1 MSTSI
6 VTTPGAGRFRV
17 GVAGFLHESN
27 SFAAVRTPYEAFATT
42 SLTRGEALRA
52 RWSGASHELGGML
65 AGAAESAVPL
75 YATFAVPSGEIER
88 DAFERIAAEL
98 LAEVQAALPL
108 DGLLLALHGATVAE
122 HAPDADGELLAR
134 LRALLGPD
142 LPIVV
147 TFDLHA
153 NISPRMVQLATALIG
168 YRSNPHLDQRDRGVE
183 AAQLMLRNLQ
193 GDVRPVMHAEHPPML
208 LANSCQHTS
217 AMPSRALYEDLAAVL
232 ARPGILTASIAMG
245 FPHADVEEV
254 GPTFL
259 AVSDGD
265 PALARDAAQ
274 WMSQRAWDRRA
285 EFVSNLPPP
294 TDAVRQA
301 AQGRAPVAILDTGD
315 NVGGGSAADS
325 VVLLEEVLRQQIPN
339 ALIVLYAPAAVEQC
353 VQSGVRQDVTVSVN
367 GLTLT
372 GRVRTLS
379 DGLFHE
385 TQVRHG
391 GWTHSDQGV
400 TAVVE
405 TAEQH
410 TIVLTSRRMAPF
422 SLEQLISLGVHPER
436 KRILIVKGVVAP
448 RAAYEPIAGEFIL
461 AGTPGATADD
471 PRLLP
476 YRRPRRA
483 LYPLDLSAPS
493 TAAQTPP
500 A

>member
-1 MSTSI
+1 M
-6 VTTPGAGRFRV
+6 PGAGRFRI

-27 SFAAVRTPYEAFATT
+27 SFAAVRTPYEAFSST
-42 SLTRGEALRA
+42 SLTRGEALHG
-52 RWSGASHELGGML
+52 RWAGASHELGGML
-65 AGAAESAVPL
+65 AGAAENAVPL

-88 DAFERIAAEL
+88 GAFERIATEL

-108 DGLLLALHGATVAE
+108 DGLLIALHGATVAE
-122 HAPDADGELLAR
+122 HAPDADGELLER
-134 LRALLGPD
+134 LRTLLGANF
-142 LPIVV
+142 PIVA

-168 YRSNPHLDQRDRGVE
+168 YRSNPHLDQRDRGLE
-183 AAQLMLRNLQ
+183 AAQLMPRILR
-193 GDVRPVMHAEHPPML
+193 GEVRPVMHAEHPPML

-254 GPTFL
+254 GATFL

-265 PALARDAAQ
+265 KLLAREAAQ
-274 WMSQRAWDRRA
+274 WMAQRAWDRRA

-294 TDAVRQA
+294 GEAVRQA
-301 AQGRAPVAILDTGD
+301 AEGRAAVVILDTGD

-325 VVLLEEVLRQQIPN
+325 VVLLQEVLRQQIPN

-353 VQSGVRQDVTVSVN
+353 VEAGVRNNATFTIN
-367 GLTLT
+367 GLTLK
-372 GRVRTLS
+372 GRVRTIA

-410 TIVLTSRRMAPF
+410 SVVLTSRRMAPF
-422 SLEQLISLGVHPER
+422 SLEQILSLGIHPER

-448 RAAYEPIAGEFIL
+448 RAAYEPVAGDFIL

-476 YRRPRRA
+476 YRRPCRA
-483 LYPLDLSAPS
+483 LYPID
-493 TAAQTPP
+493 P
-500 A
+500 AVTWSSSS